1 MQDKELSTNIFMVFF
16 FVFAWGEFGMT
27 IKNKL

>member
-1 MQDKELSTNIFMVFF
+1 MQDKELSTNIFMFF

-27 IKNKL
+27 LNKKL

>member
-1 MQDKELSTNIFMVFF
+1 MQDKELSTNIFMFF